1 MLKIVGTEG
10 MACGAGGGVEKGRG
24 RGAERVAGLE
34 AVVGEY
40 EARMGELRRV
50 IAGAEGG
57 GR

>member
-10 MACGAGGGVEKGRG
+10 IGRGGGKEGVR
-24 RGAERVAGLE
+24 GLE

-50 IAGAEGG
+50 VEGASR